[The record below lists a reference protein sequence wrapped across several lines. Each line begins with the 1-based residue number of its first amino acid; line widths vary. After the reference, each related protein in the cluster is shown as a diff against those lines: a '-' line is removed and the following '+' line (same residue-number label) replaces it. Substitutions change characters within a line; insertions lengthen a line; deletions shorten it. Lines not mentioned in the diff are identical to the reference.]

1 MLCYITLYSLSNL
14 LPKHS
19 SFSSQ
24 TSNYNKRLRL
34 AKESLVNLTGE
45 GATGIELFAL
55 QIFLKIRVLKKNWT
69 TESFTKCLLWV
80 GGHTY
85 ESIFNKTPEYI

>member
-55 QIFLKIRVLKKNWT
+55 QILLKIRVLKKLDDRKFH
-69 TESFTKCLLWV
+69 EMPSV
-80 GGHTY
+80 GGG
-85 ESIFNKTPEYI
+85 SYI